1 MMKGVTGSG
10 GSGSDADG
18 GAFPARGPAL
28 RLLPRIE
35 PENEFFWTGGAD
47 GRLRFLRCRACRTYV
62 HPPSPR
68 CSDCLSS
75 ELAPEEVSGRATVVA
90 HTVNVQEWIPG
101 SGPYLIGL
109 VAIEEDERVRLM
121 TNLVDVAIEDVYTG
135 MAVEVVFDH
144 HDDVYL
150 PLFRPAAGGRT

>member
-1 MMKGVTGSG
+1 MTAA
-10 GSGSDADG
+10 GSGSGASRPEAHG
-18 GAFPARGPAL
+18 GDLPARGPAL

-68 CSDCLSS
+68 CPDCLSS
-75 ELAPEEVSGRATVVA
+75 DLAPEEVSGRATVVA

-101 SGPYLIGL
+101 SGPYVVGL

-121 TNLVDVAIEDVYTG
+121 TNLVDVPVADVRTG
-135 MAVEVVFDH
+135 MPVEVVFDH

-150 PLFRPAAGGRT
+150 PLFRPATGDRP